1 MNDSVCDPI
10 TAFDTLYTTNRL
22 QVLKIL
28 LPHLQKD
35 IQPGIAVYIKLNELL
50 FSLRFS
56 KGLKECSTTLS
67 SEKETDMQALI
78 CEISPYLN
86 GNEKEML
93 QKLGDLKD
101 NMERFKQIS
110 QLMQMMDGS
119 MENAPDSIL
128 KEFLTEEQIAMF
140 KMFQED
146 LT

>member
-10 TAFDTLYTTNRL
+10 TAFDTLYTTNGL

-56 KGLKECSTTLS
+56 KGLKECSAPLS
-67 SEKETDMQALI
+67 TGKETDMQELI

-93 QKLGDLKD
+93 QKIADLKD

-110 QLMQMMDGS
+110 RMMQMIEDMG
-119 MENAPDSIL
+119 DSPESVL
-128 KEFLTEEQIAMF
+128 QGFLSEEQMEMF
-140 KMFQED
+140 KMFQD
-146 LT
+146 IV